1 MDSFSKYLKYKNKY
15 LNLLNKM
22 LQHGGK
28 KCSNCTSEISSDALI
43 CVNCG
48 HDVSS
53 DVIQQESLVV
63 PEQGSLLEMKED
75 EPDEENEPTEEK
87 IRDKRMKMTK
97 QLLDNADL
105 SKMEPKNVQE
115 ITELDQPEFV
125 VDIMKYA
132 SGESPEEI
140 HKRLMKT
147 MKFIEDDEYKI
158 KFNFSFQPSYASG
171 ITYVSLLPNGFALG
185 GVKIDKC
192 DCGLFRDVGCECD
205 DHFVWVQFTTQRK
218 LSEFIIANCIFVEE
232 IGTAI
237 RTGVYTQTS
246 SFLEGENRDTVV
258 NKMKFEDDLPKD
270 LNELSKH
277 PLVLYAEEL
286 GRISGDFGINFLID
300 KQYESDENP

>member
-22 LQHGGK
+22 LQHGGN
-28 KCSNCTSEISSDALI
+28 KCPNCNLEMSPDALI
-43 CVNCG
+43 CAICG
-48 HDVSS
+48 HNVSS

-63 PEQGSLLEMKED
+63 LEQGSLLEMKED
-75 EPDEENEPTEEK
+75 EP
-87 IRDKRMKMTK
+87 
-97 QLLDNADL
+97 
-105 SKMEPKNVQE
+105 
-115 ITELDQPEFV
+115 
-125 VDIMKYA
+125 

-158 KFNFSFQPSYASG
+158 KINFSFQPSYASG